1 MTAPVWMAVPPE
13 VHSALLSSGPG
24 AGPLLA
30 AAGAW
35 NSLSTEYSS
44 AASEL
49 TALMGTVQAGAWEG
63 PSAERYTAAHVP
75 YLAWLSETSASTAG
89 VAAQIETAAASYT
102 AALAA
107 MPTLA
112 ELAANRTT
120 LGVLVATN
128 FFGINTVPIA
138 VNEADYVRMWV
149 QAATTMTVYQ
159 AATEVAVATT
169 PPSTAA
175 PLLVAPGI
183 GEAGSASVAMT
194 QSAAVARASESG
206 SSLSLSDLISS
217 YEEFV
222 EWIKANDPIGN
233 WLAGQSEHFYGMYDQ
248 LREFILEPWRIPQ
261 VLAEIIAD
269 PSLLFSTYINVFF
282 LGAYT
287 ATFAV
292 LGTPL
297 YAAAVA
303 AASPA
308 MLGML
313 GLIGLAQ
320 AYDVPLD
327 PPAEEIAPRAEQPAV
342 AALPGPPAPASV
354 TAGAAPTT
362 APASAPAAPAPSTP
376 APMPAGAENAL
387 YAVPGG
393 GSGFGFGSTSK
404 YSATARASDSVGA
417 SAAAAATAAAINKRR
432 AQARKRRAGTAKDRG
447 YRYEFMTADGD
458 FAASPPEQ
466 PATTGASGSGAGN
479 LGFTGT
485 AVKSAVAGPA
495 GLTTLA
501 DDTFGSGATTPMMPG
516 SWSSETDERPTAENE
531 AGT

>member
-1 MTAPVWMAVPPE
+1 MTAPVWMALPPE

-35 NSLSTEYSS
+35 TSLSTEYSS
-44 AASEL
+44 AATEL
-49 TALMGTVQAGAWEG
+49 TTLMGTVQAAAWEG
-63 PSAERYTAAHVP
+63 PSAERYAVAHLP
-75 YLAWLSETSASTAG
+75 YLAWLGATSASSAR

-138 VNEADYVRMWV
+138 VNEADYVRMWI

-159 AATEVAVATT
+159 ASTEVAVATA

-175 PLLVAPGI
+175 PVLLAPGVV
-183 GEAGSASVAMT
+183 EAGSGSATMM
-194 QSAAVARASESG
+194 QSAAVARAGESG
-206 SSLSLSDLISS
+206 SSLSLSDVLSS
-217 YEEFV
+217 YEEFI

-233 WLAGQSEHFYGMYDQ
+233 WLAEQSEHFYGMYDQ

-287 ATFAV
+287 AVFAV

-308 MLGML
+308 MLGLL
-313 GLIGLAQ
+313 GIVGLAQ
-320 AYDVPLD
+320 AYDIPID
-327 PPAEEIAPRAEQPAV
+327 APAEEIARAEPPAV
-342 AALPGPPAPASV
+342 AAMPGSAAPASV
-354 TAGAAPTT
+354 GAGAAP
-362 APASAPAAPAPSTP
+362 APAPTSAPTAPAPSTP
-376 APMPAGAENAL
+376 TPMPAGTETSL

-393 GSGFGFGSTSK
+393 GAGFGHGATSR
-404 YSATARASDSVGA
+404 YSATAKASDSVGA

-432 AQARKRRAGTAKDRG
+432 SQARKRRGGTAKDRG
-447 YRYEFMTADGD
+447 YRYEFMTADGV
-458 FAASPPEQ
+458 AAPPPEQ
-466 PATTGASGSGAGN
+466 PANTSASESGAGN

-485 AVKSAVAGPA
+485 AVKSTVAGPA

-501 DDTFGSGATTPMMPG
+501 DDAFGDGTTVPMMPG
-516 SWSSETDERPTAENE
+516 SWQPGADAALATEDDA
-531 AGT
+531 

>member
-1 MTAPVWMAVPPE
+1 MTAPVWMALPPE

-35 NSLSTEYSS
+35 ASLSTEYSS
-44 AASEL
+44 AATEL
-49 TALMGTVQAGAWEG
+49 TTVMGTVQAGAWEG
-63 PSAERYTAAHVP
+63 PSAERYAAAHLP
-75 YLAWLSETSASTAG
+75 YLAWLGATSASSAR

-138 VNEADYVRMWV
+138 VNEADYVRMWI

-159 AATEVAVATT
+159 ASTEVAVATT

-175 PLLVAPGI
+175 PVLLAPGV
-183 GEAGSASVAMT
+183 GEAGSGSATMM
-194 QSAAVARASESG
+194 QSAAVARAGESG
-206 SSLSLSDLISS
+206 SSLSLSDVLSS
-217 YEEFV
+217 YEEFI

-233 WLAGQSEHFYGMYDQ
+233 WLAEQSEHFYGMYDQ

-287 ATFAV
+287 AVFAV

-308 MLGML
+308 MLGLL
-313 GLIGLAQ
+313 GIVGLAQ
-320 AYDVPLD
+320 AYDIPID
-327 PPAEEIAPRAEQPAV
+327 APAEEVGRAEPPAV
-342 AALPGPPAPASV
+342 AAMPSSAAPASV
-354 TAGAAPTT
+354 AAGAAP
-362 APASAPAAPAPSTP
+362 APAPTSAPAAPAPSAPT
-376 APMPAGAENAL
+376 PMPAGAEPAL

-393 GSGFGFGSTSK
+393 GAGFGFGATSR

-432 AQARKRRAGTAKDRG
+432 SQARKRRSGTAKDRG
-447 YRYEFMTADGD
+447 YRYEFMTADGV
-458 FAASPPEQ
+458 AAPPSGQ
-466 PATTGASGSGAGN
+466 PVTTSASESGAGN

-485 AVKSAVAGPA
+485 AVKSTVAGPA
-495 GLTTLA
+495 GLTTLT
-501 DDTFGSGATTPMMPG
+501 DDAFSDGTTIPMMPG
-516 SWSSETDERPTAENE
+516 SWQSGADAPLATEDDA
-531 AGT
+531 

>member
-35 NSLSTEYSS
+35 SSLSTEYSM
-44 AASEL
+44 AAIEL

-112 ELAANRTT
+112 ELAANRVT

-138 VNEADYVRMWV
+138 VNEADYVRMWI

-159 AATEVAVATT
+159 AASEVAVTT
-169 PPSTAA
+169 APPSTAA
-175 PLLVAPGI
+175 PLLMAPGV
-183 GEAGSASVAMT
+183 GEAGAASATMM
-194 QSAAVARASESG
+194 QSATTARATESG

-222 EWIKANDPIGN
+222 EWVKANDPIGN
-233 WLAGQSEHFYGMYDQ
+233 WLAGESEHFYGMYDQ

-269 PSLLFSTYINVFF
+269 PSLLFTTYINVFF

-287 ATFAV
+287 AVFAV

-320 AYDVPLD
+320 AYDIPID
-327 PPAEEIAPRAEQPAV
+327 APAPEAVAEPTEHPAI
-342 AALPGPPAPASV
+342 AALPGPSAPSV
-354 TAGAAPTT
+354 PAGAPTAPT
-362 APASAPAAPAPSTP
+362 PGSAPVTPAPSPTP
-376 APMPAGAENAL
+376 MTAGTETSI

-393 GSGFGFGSTSK
+393 GSGFGFGPTMRH
-404 YSATARASDSVGA
+404 SATAQASDSVGA
-417 SAAAAATAAAINKRR
+417 TAAAAATAAAINKRR
-432 AQARKRRAGTAKDRG
+432 AQTRKRRGGTAKDRG
-447 YRYEFMTADGD
+447 YRYEFLTADGD
-458 FAASPPEQ
+458 
-466 PATTGASGSGAGN
+466 PATPPAEQHVTTTASGSGAGN

-485 AVKSAVAGPA
+485 AEKSAIAGPA

-501 DDTFGSGATTPMMPG
+501 DDTFGSGTATPMMPG
-516 SWSSETDERPTAENE
+516 SWQTE
-531 AGT
+531 ADAKSTTEKESGA

>member
-35 NSLSTEYSS
+35 SSLSTEYSL

-63 PSAERYTAAHVP
+63 ASAERYTAAHVP

-102 AALAA
+102 AALGA

-112 ELAANRTT
+112 ELATNRAT

-128 FFGINTVPIA
+128 FFGINMVPIA
-138 VNEADYVRMWV
+138 VNEADYVRMWI

-159 AATEVAVATT
+159 AATEIAVATT
-169 PPSTAA
+169 PISAAA
-175 PLLVAPGI
+175 PLLLAPGV
-183 GEAGSASVAMT
+183 GEAGSV
-194 QSAAVARASESG
+194 SATMMQATAATEATESG

-222 EWIKANDPIGN
+222 KWIEANDPIGN
-233 WLAGQSEHFYGMYDQ
+233 WLAGKSEHFYGMYDQ
-248 LREFILEPWRIPQ
+248 LREFILEPWKIPQ

-269 PSLLFSTYINVFF
+269 PSLLFTTYINVFF

-287 ATFAV
+287 AVFAV

-313 GLIGLAQ
+313 GLVGLAQ
-320 AYDVPLD
+320 AYDIPID
-327 PPAEEIAPRAEQPAV
+327 APADEMNPPAEQPAV
-342 AALPGPPAPASV
+342 AALPGSPAPSS
-354 TAGAAPTT
+354 
-362 APASAPAAPAPSTP
+362 APASAPTAPTPGSAPVTPAPSPTP
-376 APMPAGAENAL
+376 MATGAETSI

-393 GSGFGFGSTSK
+393 GPGFGFGPTMR
-404 YSATARASDSVGA
+404 YSATAQASDSVGA
-417 SAAAAATAAAINKRR
+417 SAAAAATAAAIDKRR
-432 AQARKRRAGTAKDRG
+432 AQARKRRGGTAKDRG
-447 YRYEFMTADGD
+447 YRYEFMTADGE
-458 FAASPPEQ
+458 AATPPPEQ
-466 PATTGASGSGAGN
+466 PADTSASGSGAGN

-485 AVKSAVAGPA
+485 AAKSVVAGPA

-501 DDTFGSGATTPMMPG
+501 DDTFGSGTTTPMMPG
-516 SWSSETDERPTAENE
+516 SWQSGADESESSGN
-531 AGT
+531 

>member
-13 VHSALLSSGPG
+13 IHSTLLSSGPG

-35 NSLSTEYSS
+35 SALSTEYSM

-49 TALMGTVQAGAWEG
+49 TAMMGTVQAGAWEG
-63 PSAERYTAAHVP
+63 ASADRYTAAHVP
-75 YLAWLSETSASTAG
+75 YLAWLSQTSASSAG

-112 ELAANRTT
+112 ELAANRAT

-138 VNEADYVRMWV
+138 VNEADYVRMWI

-159 AATEVAVATT
+159 AATEVAVMTT
-169 PPSTAA
+169 PQSTAA
-175 PLLVAPGI
+175 PLLVTPGV
-183 GEAGSASVAMT
+183 GEAGSGSATMM
-194 QSAAVARASESG
+194 QSAAQARATESG
-206 SSLSLSDLISS
+206 QALTFNNPIKD
-217 YEEFV
+217 
-222 EWIKANDPIGN
+222 WIEANDPIGN

-269 PSLLFSTYINVFF
+269 PSLLFTTYINVFF

-287 ATFAV
+287 AVFAV

-313 GLIGLAQ
+313 GLVGLAQ
-320 AYDVPLD
+320 AYDIPID
-327 PPAEEIAPRAEQPAV
+327 APTPEAVNPSAEQPAV
-342 AALPGPPAPASV
+342 AALPGSPAPASV
-354 TAGAAPTT
+354 AAGGAPTT
-362 APASAPAAPAPSTP
+362 APTSAPAAPAPSTP
-376 APMPAGAENAL
+376 APMAGAENAL

-404 YSATARASDSVGA
+404 YSATAQASDSVGA

-432 AQARKRRAGTAKDRG
+432 AQARKRRGGTAKDRG

-458 FAASPPEQ
+458 AAVPPPEQ
-466 PATTGASGSGAGN
+466 PAGTTASDSGAGT

-485 AVKSAVAGPA
+485 AAKTAVAGPA

-501 DDTFGSGATTPMMPG
+501 DDTFGTGATTPMMPG
-516 SWSSETDERPTAENE
+516 SWQGEAVPENE
-531 AGT
+531 GNT

>member
-35 NSLSTEYSS
+35 SALSTEYSS

-49 TALMGTVQAGAWEG
+49 TALMGAVQAGAWEG

-89 VAAQIETAAASYT
+89 VATQIETAAASYT

-107 MPTLA
+107 MPSLA
-112 ELAANRTT
+112 ELAANRAT

-128 FFGINTVPIA
+128 FFGINTIPIA
-138 VNEADYVRMWV
+138 VNEADYVRMWI

-159 AATEVAVATT
+159 AASEVAMTAA

-175 PLLVAPGI
+175 PILLAPGV
-183 GEAGSASVAMT
+183 GEAGAASANMA
-194 QSAAVARASESG
+194 QSAAVARAGESG

-222 EWIKANDPIGN
+222 EWIEANDPIGN
-233 WLAGQSEHFYGMYDQ
+233 WIKGQSDHFYGMYDQ
-248 LREFILEPWRIPQ
+248 LREFILEPWKIPQ
-261 VLAEIIAD
+261 ILGEIIAD

-282 LGAYT
+282 LGAYA

-308 MLGML
+308 MLGLL
-313 GLIGLAQ
+313 GIVGMAN
-320 AYDVPLD
+320 AYDIPIEA
-327 PPAEEIAPRAEQPAV
+327 PAEEIAPRAEQPAA
-342 AALPGPPAPASV
+342 AALPGSPAPASV

-362 APASAPAAPAPSTP
+362 APTSAPAAPAPSTP

-404 YSATARASDSVGA
+404 YSATAKASDSVGA

-432 AQARKRRAGTAKDRG
+432 AQARKRRGGTAKDRG
-447 YRYEFMTADGD
+447 YRYEFLTADGD
-458 FAASPPEQ
+458 AAAAPTPEQ
-466 PATTGASGSGAGN
+466 PASASASGSGAGD

-485 AVKSAVAGPA
+485 SVKSTIAGPA
-495 GLTTLA
+495 GLTMLD
-501 DDTFGSGATTPMMPG
+501 DDTFGSGTTTPMMPG
-516 SWSSETDERPTAENE
+516 SWQTEADERPENE
-531 AGT
+531 AGA

>member
-1 MTAPVWMAVPPE
+1 MTAPVWMALPPE

-35 NSLSTEYSS
+35 TSLSTEYSS
-44 AASEL
+44 AATEL
-49 TALMGTVQAGAWEG
+49 TTLMGTVQAAAWEG
-63 PSAERYTAAHVP
+63 PSAERYAAAHLP
-75 YLAWLSETSASTAG
+75 YLAWLGATSASSAR

-138 VNEADYVRMWV
+138 VNEADYVRMWI

-159 AATEVAVATT
+159 ASTEVAVATA

-175 PLLVAPGI
+175 PVLLTPGV
-183 GEAGSASVAMT
+183 GEAGSGSATMM
-194 QSAAVARASESG
+194 QSAAVARAGESG
-206 SSLSLSDLISS
+206 SALSLSDVISS
-217 YEEFV
+217 YEEFI

-233 WLAGQSEHFYGMYDQ
+233 WLAEQSEHFYGMYDQ

-287 ATFAV
+287 AVFAV

-308 MLGML
+308 MLGLL
-313 GLIGLAQ
+313 GIVGLAQ
-320 AYDVPLD
+320 AYDIPID
-327 PPAEEIAPRAEQPAV
+327 APAEEIARAEPPAV
-342 AALPGPPAPASV
+342 AALPGSAAPASV
-354 TAGAAPTT
+354 AAGAAPTP
-362 APASAPAAPAPSTP
+362 APTSAPAAPAPSTP
-376 APMPAGAENAL
+376 APMPAGTETSL

-393 GSGFGFGSTSK
+393 GAGFGHGATSR
-404 YSATARASDSVGA
+404 YSATAKASDSVGA

-432 AQARKRRAGTAKDRG
+432 AQARKRRGGTAKDRG
-447 YRYEFMTADGD
+447 YRYEFMTADGV
-458 FAASPPEQ
+458 AAPPPEQ
-466 PATTGASGSGAGN
+466 PVSTTASDSGAGN

-485 AVKSAVAGPA
+485 AVKSTAAGPA

-501 DDTFGSGATTPMMPG
+501 DDAFGDGTTIPMMPG
-516 SWSSETDERPTAENE
+516 SWQPGADSALATEDDA
-531 AGT
+531 

>member
-35 NSLSTEYSS
+35 SSLSTEYS
-44 AASEL
+44 AAATEL
-49 TALMGTVQAGAWEG
+49 TTLMGTVQAGAWEG
-63 PSAERYTAAHVP
+63 PSAERYTTAHLP
-75 YLAWLSETSASTAG
+75 YLAWLTETSASTAG

-112 ELAANRTT
+112 ELAANRAT

-149 QAATTMTVYQ
+149 QAATTMTTYQ

-175 PLLVAPGI
+175 PMLMAPGI
-183 GEAGSASVAMT
+183 GELGSGSAMVMQAAT
-194 QSAAVARASESG
+194 QARAAESG
-206 SSLSLSDLISS
+206 DALTFSNPIKD
-217 YEEFV
+217 
-222 EWIKANDPIGN
+222 WIEANDPIGN

-269 PSLLFSTYINVFF
+269 PSLLFTTYINVFF

-287 ATFAV
+287 AVFAV

-313 GLIGLAQ
+313 GLVGLAQ
-320 AYDVPLD
+320 AYDIPIDAPGPETVSQ
-327 PPAEEIAPRAEQPAV
+327 PAEHPAI
-342 AALPGPPAPASV
+342 AALPGPSAPSV
-354 TAGAAPTT
+354 TAGT
-362 APASAPAAPAPSTP
+362 AAPAPSAAPVTP
-376 APMPAGAENAL
+376 APSPAPMATGAETSM
-387 YAVPGG
+387 YAVPGAG
-393 GSGFGFGSTSK
+393 PGFGFGPTMRH
-404 YSATARASDSVGA
+404 SATAQASDSVGA
-417 SAAAAATAAAINKRR
+417 SSAAAATAAAINKRR
-432 AQARKRRAGTAKDRG
+432 AQARKRRGGTAKDRG

-458 FAASPPEQ
+458 TTTAPPEQ
-466 PATTGASGSGAGN
+466 TATRASGSGAGN

-501 DDTFGSGATTPMMPG
+501 DDTFGSGTTTPMMPG
-516 SWSSETDERPTAENE
+516 SWQRDADDLPEGSDT
-531 AGT
+531 

>member
-35 NSLSTEYSS
+35 SSLSTEYS
-44 AASEL
+44 AAATEL

-63 PSAERYTAAHVP
+63 PSAERYTTAHLP
-75 YLAWLSETSASTAG
+75 YLAWLTETSASTAG

-112 ELAANRTT
+112 ELAANRAT

-149 QAATTMTVYQ
+149 QAATTMTAYQ

-175 PLLVAPGI
+175 PMLMTPGV
-183 GEAGSASVAMT
+183 GELGSGSAMVMQAAT
-194 QSAAVARASESG
+194 QARAAESG
-206 SSLSLSDLISS
+206 DALTFSNPIKD
-217 YEEFV
+217 
-222 EWIKANDPIGN
+222 WIEANDPIGN

-269 PSLLFSTYINVFF
+269 PSLLFTTYINVFF

-287 ATFAV
+287 AVFAV

-313 GLIGLAQ
+313 GLVGLAQ
-320 AYDVPLD
+320 AYDIPIDAPGPETVSQ
-327 PPAEEIAPRAEQPAV
+327 PAEHPAI
-342 AALPGPPAPASV
+342 AALPGPSTPSV
-354 TAGAAPTT
+354 TAGT
-362 APASAPAAPAPSTP
+362 AAPAPSAAPVTP
-376 APMPAGAENAL
+376 APSPAPMATGAETSM
-387 YAVPGG
+387 YAVPGAG
-393 GSGFGFGSTSK
+393 PGFGFGPTMRH
-404 YSATARASDSVGA
+404 SATAQASDSVGA
-417 SAAAAATAAAINKRR
+417 SSAAAATAAAINKRR
-432 AQARKRRAGTAKDRG
+432 AQARKRRGGTAKDRG

-458 FAASPPEQ
+458 ATTAPPEQ
-466 PATTGASGSGAGN
+466 TATRASGSGAGN

-501 DDTFGSGATTPMMPG
+501 DDTFGSGTTTPMMPG
-516 SWSSETDERPTAENE
+516 SWQRDADDLPEGSDT
-531 AGT
+531 

>member
-1 MTAPVWMAVPPE
+1 MTAPVWMALPPE

-35 NSLSTEYSS
+35 SSLSTEYS
-44 AASEL
+44 AAATEL
-49 TALMGTVQAGAWEG
+49 TTLMGTVQAGAWEG
-63 PSAERYTAAHVP
+63 PSAERYAAAHLP
-75 YLAWLSETSASTAG
+75 YLAWLGATSASSAR
-89 VAAQIETAAASYT
+89 VAAQVETAAASYA

-112 ELAANRTT
+112 ELAANRAT

-128 FFGINTVPIA
+128 FFGINTIPIA
-138 VNEADYVRMWV
+138 VNEANYVRMWI

-159 AATEVAVATT
+159 ASTEVAVATA
-169 PPSTAA
+169 PPST
-175 PLLVAPGI
+175 VAPVLLAPGV
-183 GEAGSASVAMT
+183 GEAGSASATMM
-194 QSAAVARASESG
+194 QSAAVARATESG
-206 SSLSLSDLISS
+206 SALSFSDLISS

-222 EWIKANDPIGN
+222 EWIEANDPIGN
-233 WLAGQSEHFYGMYDQ
+233 WLAGKSEHFYGMYDQ
-248 LREFILEPWRIPQ
+248 LRQFILEPWRIPQ

-287 ATFAV
+287 AVFAV

-308 MLGML
+308 MLGLL
-313 GLIGLAQ
+313 GIVGLAQ
-320 AYDVPLD
+320 AYDIPID
-327 PPAEEIAPRAEQPAV
+327 APAEAVTPAEQPAV
-342 AALPGPPAPASV
+342 AALPGSPAPASV
-354 TAGAAPTT
+354 AAGVAPTT
-362 APASAPAAPAPSTP
+362 APTSAPAAPAPSTP
-376 APMPAGAENAL
+376 TPMPAGAETPL

-404 YSATARASDSVGA
+404 YSATAKASDSVGA

-447 YRYEFMTADGD
+447 YRYEFMTADGGTS
-458 FAASPPEQ
+458 APPPEQ
-466 PATTGASGSGAGN
+466 PAGASASGSGAGN
-479 LGFTGT
+479 LGFTDT
-485 AVKSAVAGPA
+485 AVKSTVAGPA
-495 GLTTLA
+495 GMATLA
-501 DDTFGSGATTPMMPG
+501 DDTFGNGTTIPMMPG
-516 SWSSETDERPTAENE
+516 SWQVDTE
-531 AGT
+531 APLRADREADA

>member
-1 MTAPVWMAVPPE
+1 MTAPVWMALPPE

-35 NSLSTEYSS
+35 TSLSTEYSS
-44 AASEL
+44 AATEL
-49 TALMGTVQAGAWEG
+49 TTLMGTVQAGAWEG
-63 PSAERYTAAHVP
+63 PSAERYAAAHLS
-75 YLAWLSETSASTAG
+75 YLAWLGATSASSAR

-138 VNEADYVRMWV
+138 VNEADYVRMWI

-159 AATEVAVATT
+159 ASTEVAVATA

-175 PLLVAPGI
+175 PVLLTPGV
-183 GEAGSASVAMT
+183 GEAGAGSATMM
-194 QSAAVARASESG
+194 QSAAVARAGESG
-206 SSLSLSDLISS
+206 SSLSLSDVISS
-217 YEEFV
+217 YEEFI

-248 LREFILEPWRIPQ
+248 LREFILEPWKIPQ
-261 VLAEIIAD
+261 VLGEIIAD

-282 LGAYT
+282 LGAYA

-308 MLGML
+308 MLGLL
-313 GLIGLAQ
+313 GIVGMAN
-320 AYDVPLD
+320 AYDIPIEA
-327 PPAEEIAPRAEQPAV
+327 PAEEITPRAEQPAA
-342 AALPGPPAPASV
+342 AALPGSPAPASV
-354 TAGAAPTT
+354 AAGAAPTT

-404 YSATARASDSVGA
+404 YSATAKASDSVGA

-432 AQARKRRAGTAKDRG
+432 SQARKRRGGTAKDRG
-447 YRYEFMTADGD
+447 YRYEFMTADGV
-458 FAASPPEQ
+458 AAPPPEQ
-466 PATTGASGSGAGN
+466 AVTTSTSDSGAGN

-485 AVKSAVAGPA
+485 ATDATVAGPA
-495 GLTTLA
+495 GMTSLV
-501 DDTFGSGATTPMMPG
+501 DDTFGNGATVPLMPG
-516 SWSSETDERPTAENE
+516 SWRVDTDTPLGADRQGDT
-531 AGT
+531 